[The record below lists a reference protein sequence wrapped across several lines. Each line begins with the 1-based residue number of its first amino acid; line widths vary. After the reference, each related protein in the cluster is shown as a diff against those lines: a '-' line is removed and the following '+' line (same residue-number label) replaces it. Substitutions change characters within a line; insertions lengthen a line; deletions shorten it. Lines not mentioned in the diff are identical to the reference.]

1 MINTNPIEEKHLAQ
15 KDEDLIKN
23 IAGEMNSK
31 DKKNNKS
38 QSEIEEQIEQGY
50 IRLKADINKTLT
62 PILQAMIEAGADG
75 GLVST
80 LELEIYSD
88 ARKTFFSSV
97 INSDISNME
106 VISQNVQ
113 KESLKQLTPLFEEG
127 EVSQDV
133 SQLKQIPPVEYDIIL
148 NDMLDDKEDIKK
160 IIDKEE
166 VKPVIFA
173 DSPVWLL
180 TRENAYKKAFGK
192 NAKDEDKNEMMA
204 IYTLRLLYD
213 KINAGTLK
221 DDERE
226 FVISAINELMEFGDR
241 YKTDICIAVEKL
253 GITNEELSENVVKLV
268 NDFRDEEDARIE
280 EEIAGLIDKLK
291 DASDKGLEEQRNAIE
306 EIKKEKYGIDAIT
319 RIISERTNYSE
330 PLNDYQKDIVRAG
343 IDMFKD
349 PNAQMEIDGFVYLRM
364 LDVLRYTYKSDP
376 KLYVDLFQA
385 FNSRIPENSPKL
397 TDALMEAVISDN
409 SYIIELWDDSSG
421 FYGKEGCKNVAD
433 KLSEKTEAKT
443 LGRDDERLLEDLKYG
458 IAFEG
463 QTKGKEAAHVYFDA
477 IKDRYSPKVVAEM
490 QKFLDSNEYKKF
502 DISLMKERRENLEA
516 IDNNY
521 VQGYLKNMNTMM
533 KEQGT
538 KGLKEYI
545 DSLLEHSKNKEEVID
560 ATLKYFEQEKENNDK
575 FDEKENAELR
585 KDIYVSIL
593 VCGMDNPEIYERMRQ
608 IDRETAKIVVKES
621 LQEIN
626 DSRNFYNGLLESVQK
641 LGKGLN
647 ERVEPIVEDAIL
659 DADKTALP
667 KVDLLPK
674 EKEGW
679 EPGD

>member
-226 FVISAINELMEFGDR
+226 FVVSAINELMQFGDR

-319 RIISERTNYSE
+319 RIISERINYSE

>member
-319 RIISERTNYSE
+319 RIISERINYSE

>member
-75 GLVST
+75 GLVSA

-97 INSDISNME
+97 INSDLSNME

-204 IYTLRLLYD
+204 IYTLGLLYD

-226 FVISAINELMEFGDR
+226 FVVSAINELMQFGDR

>member
-75 GLVST
+75 GLVSA

-97 INSDISNME
+97 INSDLSNME

-226 FVISAINELMEFGDR
+226 FVVSAINELMQFGDR

>member
-1 MINTNPIEEKHLAQ
+1 MINTNPIEEKHFAQ

-23 IAGEMNSK
+23 IASEMNSK

-75 GLVST
+75 GLVSA

-133 SQLKQIPPVEYDIIL
+133 SQLKQIPPLEYDIIL

-204 IYTLRLLYD
+204 IYTLGLLYD

-226 FVISAINELMEFGDR
+226 FVIAAINELMEFGDR

-253 GITNEELSENVVKLV
+253 GITDEELSENVVKLV

-409 SYIIELWDDSSG
+409 SYTLELWDDRSE
-421 FYGKEGCKNVAD
+421 FYGEEGCKKVAD
-433 KLSEKTEAKT
+433 KLLEKTRAKT

-477 IKDRYSPKVVAEM
+477 IKDRYSPEVVAEM

-659 DADKTALP
+659 DADKTELP